1 MRYSSRFFLYAPLA
15 GLLLLAAIAM
25 AHWWFVASALAK
37 RLDAVNGH
45 GIMPGVRIGFS
56 HKTLGGFP
64 FRLDLLLKNLRVEV
78 AEVDGPIVW
87 TSEDFAMHELT
98 YGRAQAIFE
107 AAGRQT
113 LSWTDPHGAVHRFA
127 FLPGTFRASA
137 ILQDGRL
144 VRFDSEIID
153 LDGDAFRARNAQLH
167 MRAPKVGIDVF
178 LSLAEAHVQGGYAA
192 ALGPDISNLVVNGT
206 LDLSDKLQ
214 ALLRG
219 AQAPQAALED
229 WRQSGGAMAVND
241 FALTKGETTAHFHGR
256 LALDTRHD
264 AVGALVSAGPG
275 DGTGRVLNFAGT
287 RIVFGSGLA
296 RP

>member
-1 MRYSSRFFLYAPLA
+1 MRYSSRFFLYAPFA

-25 AHWWFVASALAK
+25 VHWWLVASALAK

-45 GIMPGVRIGFS
+45 EIIPGVRIGFS
-56 HKTLGGFP
+56 HKTLAGFP
-64 FRLDLLLKNLRVEV
+64 FRLDILLKNLRIEV
-78 AEVDGPIVW
+78 AEVDGPIIW

-98 YGRAQAIFE
+98 YGRVQAIFE

-113 LSWTDPHGAVHRFA
+113 LSWTDAHGAVHRFA
-127 FLPGTFRASA
+127 FLPGTFRASS

-153 LDGDAFRARNAQLH
+153 LDGGTFRARSAQLH
-167 MRAPKVGIDVF
+167 MRTSRAGIDLY
-178 LSLAEAHVQGGYAA
+178 LSVGEAHVQGGYAA
-192 ALGPDISNLVVNGT
+192 VLGPDISNLIVNGT
-206 LDLSDKLQ
+206 LDRSDKLQ

-219 AQAPQAALED
+219 ERRLQDALEE
-229 WRQSGGAMAVND
+229 WRQSGGAIVND
-241 FALTKGETTAHFHGR
+241 FAVTKGKTTAHLDGR
-256 LALDTRHD
+256 LALNTHHD

-275 DGTGRVLNFAGT
+275 DATGRVLNFAGT